1 MEWIAPVCFSAL
13 GVQLMVLSS
22 AQAAAVADDSQRGA
36 AASVRAADGK
46 RVGRGAGFTG
56 TYRLLVRGKNINGN
70 TLLATDYLNHFN
82 EIIMLLEMVP
92 SMPECFE
99 DALEWQPKSYADH
112 FRDSCFSDAELAIL
126 AYENAPRNYR
136 QAFDATI
143 DQMDRLV
150 LEALP
155 RIKKLVEAGE
165 DGPLQLGIDGVTR
178 KLESFVDV
186 ASSIINGNMDT
197 LDQAQIDK
205 VMNG

>member
-1 MEWIAPVCFSAL
+1 
-13 GVQLMVLSS
+13 MVSS
-22 AQAAAVADDSQRGA
+22 STQVAVAAESGA
-36 AASVRAADGK
+36 PKESAK
-46 RVGRGAGFTG
+46 RAGFTG
-56 TYRLLVRGKNINGN
+56 TYRLLVRGKNINQS

-99 DALEWQPKSYADH
+99 DAVAWQPKSYTAH

-126 AYENAPRNYR
+126 AYENAPANYR

-143 DQMDRLV
+143 EQMDRLV
-150 LEALP
+150 LESMP
-155 RIKKLVEAGE
+155 RIKALIEAGDE
-165 DGPLQLGIDGVTR
+165 GPLQVGVDNVTR
-178 KLESFVDV
+178 KLQSFVDV

-197 LDQAQIDK
+197 LDQSQIDQ

>member
-1 MEWIAPVCFSAL
+1 MVSSSSQAL
-13 GVQLMVLSS
+13 AGTERK
-22 AQAAAVADDSQRGA
+22 AEQAGGSEAGAVPGTARKAGA
-36 AASVRAADGK
+36 
-46 RVGRGAGFTG
+46 RGAGFTG
-56 TYRLLVRGKNINGN
+56 TYRLLVKGKNINQN

-92 SMPECFE
+92 SMPECYE
-99 DALEWQPKSYADH
+99 DAAEWKPKTYADH

-126 AYENAPRNYR
+126 AYENAPENYR

-143 DQMDRLV
+143 EQMDRLV
-150 LEALP
+150 LDAMP
-155 RIKKLVEAGE
+155 RIKTLIEAGDE
-165 DGPLQLGIDGVTR
+165 GPLQVGIESVTR

-197 LDQAQIDK
+197 LDQGQIDQ

>member
-1 MEWIAPVCFSAL
+1 
-13 GVQLMVLSS
+13 MVLSS
-22 AQAAAVADDSQRGA
+22 AQAVAAEERASDTVAEDA
-36 AASVRAADGK
+36 ARVRKSGD
-46 RVGRGAGFTG
+46 RGAGFTG
-56 TYRLLVRGKNINGN
+56 TYRLLVRGKNINAT

-99 DALEWQPKSYADH
+99 DAAAWRPKSYADH

-143 DQMDRLV
+143 EQMDRLL

-155 RIKKLVEAGE
+155 RIKALVEAGE
-165 DGPLQLGIDGVTR
+165 EGPLQAGIQNVSR
-178 KLESFVDV
+178 KLQSFVDV

-205 VMNG
+205 VMKA